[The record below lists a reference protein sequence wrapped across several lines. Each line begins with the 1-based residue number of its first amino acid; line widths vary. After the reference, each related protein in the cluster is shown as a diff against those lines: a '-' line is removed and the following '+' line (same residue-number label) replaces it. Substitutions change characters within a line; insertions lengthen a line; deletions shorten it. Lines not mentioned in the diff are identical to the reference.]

1 MKKGP
6 VSNFDVTHEGIEA
19 RLEEMERKLE
29 RMRGLYESFFMGIER
44 SPPDVLRRDV
54 NRQILEMQQVTIN
67 NASLRFRYQALTQR
81 WVLLI
86 TYWNRTMREIEAG
99 TFSRD
104 LAKAKRHM
112 AQKGTS
118 VVTLEEALAMG
129 IPARRA
135 KAFVAHQ
142 QAAQDRRIAAQA
154 KAKAATTSPTPAHAA
169 EPSAH
174 PGAAATKAAPPAPE
188 ATTEPSGGPP
198 PIPPPG
204 LSEAEMQYAY
214 HRYLE
219 AHQQAGTTG
228 PPPTL
233 SRLRQR
239 LAKQLPQILS
249 ANNCSRVRL
258 DIAVD
263 DGKVRLRAWPVK
275 DG

>member
-1 MKKGP
+1 VKKAP
-6 VSNFDVTHEGIEA
+6 AATFDTSREGIDA

-54 NRQILEMQQVTIN
+54 NRQILEMQQVTISN
-67 NASLRFRYQALTQR
+67 SSLRFRYQALTQR

-112 AQKGTS
+112 ASKGTTA
-118 VVTLEEALAMG
+118 VTLGEALAMG
-129 IPARRA
+129 IPASRA

-142 QAAQDRRIAAQA
+142 QAAQERRAAAAQLKVGA
-154 KAKAATTSPTPAHAA
+154 KGAAPAQDPGAPAQAEGSKAAA
-169 EPSAH
+169 SA
-174 PGAAATKAAPPAPE
+174 PR
-188 ATTEPSGGPP
+188 ATTEPPP
-198 PIPPPG
+198 LPLPG
-204 LSEAEMQYAY
+204 LSEADMQDVYR
-214 HRYLE
+214 RYSE
-219 AHQQAGTTG
+219 AHKQAGTAE
-228 PPPTL
+228 PPPTM
-233 SRLRQR
+233 SKLRQR

-258 DIAVD
+258 EIAVD

-275 DG
+275 DQ

>member
-1 MKKGP
+1 VKKAP
-6 VSNFDVTHEGIEA
+6 AATFNTSREGIEA

-44 SPPDVLRRDV
+44 SPPEVIRRDV
-54 NRQILEMQQVTIN
+54 NRQILEMQQVPIGN
-67 NASLRFRYQALTQR
+67 SSLRFRYQALTQR

-112 AQKGTS
+112 ASKGTTA
-118 VVTLEEALAMG
+118 VTLGEALAMG
-129 IPARRA
+129 IPASRA

-142 QAAQDRRIAAQA
+142 QAAQERRAAADQLKGAAKGGAPAQNPGAQA
-154 KAKAATTSPTPAHAA
+154 QAEGSKAAT
-169 EPSAH
+169 SA
-174 PGAAATKAAPPAPE
+174 PQ
-188 ATTEPSGGPP
+188 ATTEPSAGPP
-198 PIPPPG
+198 PIPLPG
-204 LSEAEMQYAY
+204 LSEADMQDAY
-214 HRYLE
+214 RRYSE
-219 AHQQAGTTG
+219 AHKQAGAAE
-228 PPPTL
+228 PPPSL
-233 SRLRQR
+233 SKLRQR

>member
-1 MKKGP
+1 VKKAP
-6 VSNFDVTHEGIEA
+6 AASFDTSREGIEA

-44 SPPDVLRRDV
+44 SPPEVIRRDV
-54 NRQILEMQQVTIN
+54 NRQILEMQQVPIGN
-67 NASLRFRYQALTQR
+67 SSLRFRYQALTQR

-112 AQKGTS
+112 ASKGTTA
-118 VVTLEEALAMG
+118 VTLAEALAMG
-129 IPARRA
+129 IPKSRA

-142 QAAQDRRIAAQA
+142 QAAQERRAAAEQLKGA
-154 KAKAATTSPTPAHAA
+154 AARTAPAQNAGDASQPAAGASKPVVPAAAATTT
-169 EPSAH
+169 
-174 PGAAATKAAPPAPE
+174 
-188 ATTEPSGGPP
+188 PSGGPP
-198 PIPPPG
+198 PIPLPG
-204 LSEAEMQYAY
+204 LSEAEMQEAY
-214 HRYLE
+214 RRYSE
-219 AHQQAGTTG
+219 AHKQVGTAE
-228 PPPTL
+228 PPPSL
-233 SRLRQR
+233 SKLRQR

-258 DIAVD
+258 EIAVD

-275 DG
+275 DS

>member
-1 MKKGP
+1 MKKAP
-6 VSNFDVTHEGIEA
+6 AASFDTSREGIDA

-54 NRQILEMQQVTIN
+54 NRQILEMQQVTISN
-67 NASLRFRYQALTQR
+67 SSLRFRYQALTQR

-86 TYWNRTMREIEAG
+86 TYWNRIMREIEAG

-112 AQKGTS
+112 ASKGTTA
-118 VVTLEEALAMG
+118 VTLAEALAMG
-129 IPARRA
+129 IPKSRA

-142 QAAQDRRIAAQA
+142 QAAQERLAAAAGLKTAAAGAVPAQKASAQPGAEASKPAAPAAQ
-154 KAKAATTSPTPAHAA
+154 T
-169 EPSAH
+169 
-174 PGAAATKAAPPAPE
+174 
-188 ATTEPSGGPP
+188 TTEPSGGPP
-198 PIPPPG
+198 PIPLPG
-204 LSEAEMQYAY
+204 LSEAEMQEAY
-214 HRYLE
+214 RRYSE
-219 AHQQAGTTG
+219 AHKQVGTAEPT
-228 PPPTL
+228 PPL
-233 SRLRQR
+233 SKLRQR

-258 DIAVD
+258 EIAVD

-275 DG
+275 DS